1 MQIEIVE
8 DENCK
13 ELKIIIVT
21 KNMSNEVNEIIKKLS
36 DESPQI
42 LLGFRDGAATILNE
56 AELYRIYSANGKIYA
71 VTDHCEY
78 TLRLKLYELEQK
90 LDKATFVR
98 ISNSEIIN
106 IKRAKKFDLS
116 FAGTICIN
124 SVDGTRSYVSR
135 RYVSKIKQLLGI

>member
-21 KNMSNEVNEIIKKLS
+21 QNMSNEVNEIIKKLS

-56 AELYRIYSANGKIYA
+56 AELYRIYSAMAKYSPLRTMAN
-71 VTDHCEY
+71 
-78 TLRLKLYELEQK
+78 TLC
-90 LDKATFVR
+90 V
-98 ISNSEIIN
+98 
-106 IKRAKKFDLS
+106 
-116 FAGTICIN
+116 
-124 SVDGTRSYVSR
+124 
-135 RYVSKIKQLLGI
+135 